1 MQAEVTIEVLAAPVV
16 NHAMAHNGLP
26 FLHRIVVA
34 SAEELADLL
43 VTARVVDDFGTVL
56 SRPWRHRAERAGPE
70 QSLTIQQPQLRLDPA
85 YLVEIDEETGAEI
98 VVEVSAADA
107 LIGVTT
113 QPIRVLAARQWTLD
127 PGALVL
133 SLELLAAFVQPN
145 HPALPPLI
153 SESAQLLAKKTGS
166 GSLAVGAV
174 SPERI
179 DEIVGAVFTA
189 VHDREIYYAQPP
201 ASWGYGQKVRTPGD
215 VLTDRVGT
223 CLDTTML
230 LASALEHIG
239 ISPVI
244 WIASGHAFLG
254 YWRAPDRGL
263 PDAAST
269 QIAVPANAV
278 DLNLMGVL
286 ETTMVTRE
294 RRPPR
299 DLVRRARQAPK
310 DEFFLGGAAQLLGVV
325 DVAMAR
331 MLQVY
336 PLPARRTR
344 ADGVV
349 EVIEYVAP
357 NAPAAGRPGDQPEAP
372 VVAAAA
378 REQTV
383 PVPPRVQAWKNALLD
398 LTLRNKLL
406 NLRQPMTQ
414 VPLLLPPEHLGVLA
428 NQLQDGRTVS
438 VRAADDL
445 TGAVLGEGARDAYA
459 LPADVQRAMLVSKA
473 TIYSGHDREAH
484 DRAFARVRYRART
497 GRQET
502 GANPLMLTLGRL
514 DWQLGDRELAAPL
527 LLLPV
532 DIKGVVMPYR
542 LAADQTGS
550 LSLNLSLL
558 EKLRVEFGFSVPA
571 LAELPLRSS
580 GDGIDV
586 DAVVRHVREAI
597 AESGLPFRV
606 ESEARLIIG
615 GFTGFLL
622 WRDLDEHWQRFAA
635 RPLVSQL
642 LTGKV
647 SEPAEPA
654 EMTHQGLD
662 EVVAA
667 APIPADE
674 SQARAIAAARAGLSF
689 VLEGPPGTGKS
700 QTITNILADQLA
712 QGRKVLFVA
721 EKGAALDVVRH
732 RLGEVG
738 LLPYALDLHDHSARP
753 AEVRARIKTA
763 LGQRPRPDLDGYRA
777 ALGEL
782 EGSASGLRAYAQR
795 LHRRNRAGLSLW
807 SARATALAR
816 GEGPALTVPP
826 AVLREQRA
834 APEAVDELA
843 RLRQVI
849 AGAVDD
855 LAALD
860 PEVAKAWGFV
870 GTAPVAS
877 GVSAETAMPVDPG
890 MSVEPAAVSALLP
903 AADIAVAGALEIVEQ
918 LLPGTAGL
926 LRGCRTWQQLA
937 DLVRL
942 LSAPVDGH
950 DLRELDSQRWAAARA
965 ELDGRTQALQA
976 AASGALADFAPEVF
990 EVDLEPVRQALRIA
1004 EHSFFLGRKGRLLA
1018 AAAPVLAQLRPGRS
1032 VPPKELPARV
1042 DALTGLAAQQRSLA
1056 GGWQALPGLR
1066 GLPAVNLLGSDGA
1079 QRLAAGLRELDD
1091 YRAALGRLGPRTAA
1105 EVIGVRQ
1112 REPALTG
1119 DAAQLLGDVVHRLG
1133 AVFAAT
1139 HSRPLD
1145 QEAYGSDGLLQ
1156 AWRAGAVARDADL
1169 PHAAGL
1175 RRWLRAGAAVDSL
1188 AAELPEARWQLL
1200 SGQVAGTEAVAALER
1215 GLAEGSLAERW
1226 DAGGFRGFDAAGQD
1240 RAVGRFLAAG
1250 DAVRTALTT
1259 VLPATLVQARP
1270 FGGGALFGKVA
1281 ALEREVGRTRG
1292 GLSVREL
1299 IGKYGEVI
1307 AAITP
1312 CVLVSPD
1319 SLARFVA
1326 PGAMD
1331 FDLVVFDEASQIT
1344 VPDAIGALGRA
1355 SACVVAGDSKQM
1367 PPYTF
1372 AQLGS
1377 EDEGSTGDADDFLVL
1392 PDEESILTE
1401 CVQAG
1406 LPRLWLSW
1414 HYRSRDESLISFSNA
1429 QYYEDRLSSF
1439 PAFPGQHAD
1448 TGVSFTR
1455 VDGTFLRSGTRGLE
1469 KGLLRTNPVE
1479 AAAVVEEVLRRWQ
1492 QRERSIG
1499 VVTFN
1504 IQQRSLIESM
1514 LWDSDVAGIRE
1525 ALVLKDD
1532 GLFVKNLENVQGD
1545 ERDVIIFSTGFSVD
1559 EHGVLPL
1566 NFGPLNRSGG
1576 ERRLNVAVT
1585 RARRRV
1591 MVFSSFEPEDLR
1603 IEQTSSL
1610 GIRHLRAYLEQ
1621 AKYGVPDRVRSE
1633 VAVDRHAEQIAAALR
1648 AAGCTVQTEVGLSEF
1663 RIDLAVA
1670 APGRGSVP
1678 TLAVLL
1684 DGPDWAARATSS
1696 DRDGA
1701 PVSVLGALMGWPGVA
1716 RVWLPAWLSDP
1727 EGVVRD
1733 LVARA
1738 HGSADAPRQVGEL
1751 AVSTTWSEYEAV
1763 GDRDDP
1769 ADPADSDD
1777 PVGRDHPAHP
1787 DDPDA
1792 LGDATQRDH
1801 LKDPDLFDSAPSEVG
1816 GSESGPREHETSVEE
1831 SPGGGP
1837 RPDPYCESE
1846 FGPYSSGVLD
1856 RLDYDPGARRE
1867 VAAVMMAILEESGP
1881 ISVERLCRRL
1891 VRAYGRTRLVDQRTA
1906 QLRTLLPNEV
1916 LRDAEGFCWPG
1927 VRDPLDWTG
1936 FRTSEDIKARPITD
1950 IALVEISNAMAYVA
1964 TQAMGIGTEELFKQ
1978 TYKLFSGSRVT
1989 EPVRARLSAALDVGM
2004 RRERLTIRGGVV
2016 TAC

>member
-1 MQAEVTIEVLAAPVV
+1 MTAEVTIEVLAAPVV

-34 SAEELADLL
+34 TDEPLAEVL

-56 SRPWRHRAERAGPE
+56 SRPWQHRAERVEPGQP
-70 QSLTIQQPQLRLDPA
+70 LIVQQPSLRLDAA
-85 YLVEIDEETGAEI
+85 YLAEVEEEIGADL
-98 VVEVSAADA
+98 VVEVAVSDEPV
-107 LIGVTT
+107 GVTKH
-113 QPIRVLAARQWTLD
+113 PIRVLAARQWILD
-127 PGALVL
+127 PAAPVL
-133 SLELLAAFVQPN
+133 SLEMLAAFVQPN
-145 HPALPPLI
+145 HPALPPLV
-153 SESAQLLAKKTGS
+153 SEAAQLLAKRTGS
-166 GSLAVGAV
+166 GSLGVGLVTAQ
-174 SPERI
+174 RI
-179 DEIVGAVFTA
+179 DEIVDAVFTA
-189 VHDREIYYAQPP
+189 AHDREIYYAHPP
-201 ASWGYGQKVRTPGD
+201 ASWGYGQKARTPGD
-215 VLTDRVGT
+215 VLTGRIGT
-223 CLDTTML
+223 CLDTTLL

-239 ISPVI
+239 IGPVI
-244 WIASGHAFLG
+244 WIAYGHAFLG
-254 YWRAPDRGL
+254 YWRSANRGL
-263 PDAAST
+263 PDAAGT

-278 DLNLMGVL
+278 DLGLMGVL

-299 DLVRRARQAPK
+299 DLVRRARQSPK
-310 DEFFLGGAAQLLGVV
+310 DDYFLGGTAQLLGVV
-325 DVAMAR
+325 DIAMAR

-336 PLPARRTR
+336 PLPARRQR

-349 EVIEYVAP
+349 EVIEYAPPSLSEAGPSQTSTTRPESVAG
-357 NAPAAGRPGDQPEAP
+357 APQRVPEAT
-372 VVAAAA
+372 AA
-378 REQTV
+378 REPAE
-383 PVPPRVQAWKNALLD
+383 PVPARVQTWKNALLD

-428 NQLQDGRTVS
+428 DQLQDGRTVA

-445 TGAVLGEGARDAYA
+445 TGAVLSEGARDAYA
-459 LPADVQRAMLVSKA
+459 LPADVQRAMLVNKG
-473 TIYSGHDREAH
+473 TIYSGHDRDAH

-558 EKLRVEFGFSVPA
+558 EKLRVEFGFTVPA
-571 LAELPLRSS
+571 LAELPIRSA
-580 GDGIDV
+580 GDGVDV

-622 WRDLDEHWQRFAA
+622 WRDLDEHWQRFAS
-635 RPLVSQL
+635 RPLVAQL

-647 SEPAEPA
+647 AESSEHVEPSPQ
-654 EMTHQGLD
+654 ELD
-662 EVVAA
+662 QVVAA
-667 APIPADE
+667 APIPADG
-674 SQARAIAAARAGLSF
+674 SQAQAIAAARAGRSF

-712 QGRKVLFVA
+712 QGRTVLFVA

-782 EGSASGLRAYAQR
+782 EGAAAGLRTYAER
-795 LHRRNRAGLSLW
+795 LHRPNRAGLSLW

-816 GEGPALTVPP
+816 GAGPALTVPP
-826 AVLREQRA
+826 AVLGVKGAGA
-834 APEAVDELA
+834 AGGDGDSDHLT
-843 RLRQVI
+843 RLRQVV
-849 AGAVDD
+849 ASAVDD

-860 PEVAKAWGFV
+860 PEVARAWGFV
-870 GTAPVAS
+870 GVGPAGLGLP
-877 GVSAETAMPVDPG
+877 GEPGESA
-890 MSVEPAAVSALLP
+890 EPAAPEILADPGRLAALLA
-903 AADIAVAGALEIVEQ
+903 AADAAVGDALEQVDQ
-918 LLPGTAGL
+918 LLPGSAAL
-926 LRGCRTWQQLA
+926 LRNCGTWQQLA
-937 DLVRL
+937 DVVQL
-942 LSAPVDGH
+942 LSAPIDGY
-950 DLRELDSQRWAAARA
+950 DLRELDTQRWLAARA
-965 ELDGRTQALQA
+965 ELDGRTQALQSA
-976 AASGALADFAPEVF
+976 AAGALADFAPEVF
-990 EVDLEPVRQALRIA
+990 EVDLEPIRQALRVA
-1004 EHSFFLGRKGRLLA
+1004 EHSFFLGRKGRLLT
-1018 AAAPVLAQLRPGRS
+1018 AAAPVLTHLRPGRS
-1032 VPPKELPARV
+1032 TAPKDLPAQV
-1042 DALTGLAAQQRSLA
+1042 DALAGLAAQLRTLSA
-1056 GGWQALPGLR
+1056 GWQALPGLR
-1066 GLPAVNLLGSDGA
+1066 SLPYVNVLSAEGA
-1079 QRLAAGLRELDD
+1079 QRLTSGLREIDG
-1091 YRAALGRLGPRTAA
+1091 YRAALARLGPRTAA
-1105 EVIGVRQ
+1105 ETIGVRQ
-1112 REPALTG
+1112 REPALLG
-1119 DAAQLLGDVVHRLG
+1119 APAQVFAEALHRLG

-1139 HSRPLD
+1139 NSRPLD
-1145 QEAYGSDGLLQ
+1145 QTAYGSGGLLQ
-1156 AWRAGAVARDADL
+1156 AWHAGVPARAADL
-1169 PHAAGL
+1169 PHVTGL
-1175 RRWLRAGAAVDSL
+1175 RRWLRAAAAVDSL
-1188 AAELPEARWQLL
+1188 AADLPDARWQLL
-1200 SGQVAGTEAVAALER
+1200 SGQVAGIEAVAALER
-1215 GLAEGSLAERW
+1215 GLAEGSLIERW

-1240 RAVGRFLAAG
+1240 RSVGRFLGAS

-1270 FGGGALFGKVA
+1270 FGTGALFGKVA
-1281 ALEREVGRTRG
+1281 ALEREVGRARG

-1299 IGKYGEVI
+1299 ISKYGEVI

-1319 SLARFVA
+1319 SLARFIA

-1367 PPYTF
+1367 PPYSF

-1377 EDEGSTGDADDFLVL
+1377 DDEAIKGDADDFLVI
-1392 PDEESILTE
+1392 PDEESILSE

-1429 QYYEDRLSSF
+1429 QYYEDRLASF

-1448 TGVSFTR
+1448 TGISFTR

-1504 IQQRSLIESM
+1504 IQQRALIESM
-1514 LWDSDVAGIRE
+1514 LWDSDVPGIRE
-1525 ALVLKDD
+1525 ALALKDD

-1559 EHGVLPL
+1559 DHGVLPL

-1591 MVFSSFEPEDLR
+1591 TVFSSFEPEDLR
-1603 IEQTSSL
+1603 TEQTSSV
-1610 GIRHLRAYLEQ
+1610 GIKHLRAYLEQ

-1633 VAVDRHAEQIAAALR
+1633 VAVDRHAEQIAGALR
-1648 AAGCTVQTEVGLSEF
+1648 DAGCVVQTEVGLSEF

-1684 DGPDWAARATSS
+1684 DGPAWAARATSG

-1701 PVSVLGALMGWPGVA
+1701 PVSVLGGLMGWPGVV

-1738 HGSADAPRQVGEL
+1738 HASAEAPRQVGEL
-1751 AVSTTWSEYEAV
+1751 AASTTWSEYAPPDEGESASEGEAV
-1763 GDRDDP
+1763 EGASAAGEGSGSPAPLTPEPAETPPPGEIPDP
-1769 ADPADSDD
+1769 ADEPGPESDLDSY
-1777 PVGRDHPAHP
+1777 R
-1787 DDPDA
+1787 
-1792 LGDATQRDH
+1792 
-1801 LKDPDLFDSAPSEVG
+1801 
-1816 GSESGPREHETSVEE
+1816 
-1831 SPGGGP
+1831 
-1837 RPDPYCESE
+1837 ESE
-1846 FGPYSSGVLD
+1846 FGPFRGGLE
-1856 RLDYDPGARRE
+1856 RLDSDPFARQR
-1867 VAAVMMAILEESGP
+1867 VTAVMLSIIEESGP
-1881 ISVERLCRRL
+1881 ISVERLSRRL
-1891 VRAYGRTRLVDQRTA
+1891 LRAYGRTRLADQLA
-1906 QLRTLLPNEV
+1906 AELRMLLPRET
-1916 LRDAEGFCWPG
+1916 LRDAEGFCWPPG
-1927 VRDPLDWTG
+1927 RDPLDWTS
-1936 FRTSEDIKARPITD
+1936 FRTSDDIKARPITD
-1950 IALVEISNAMAYVA
+1950 IALLEIANAMAHVA
-1964 TQAMGIGTEELFKQ
+1964 TQAMGIGIEELCKQ
-1978 TYKLFSGSRVT
+1978 TYRQFGGSRVT
-1989 EPVRARLSAALDVGM
+1989 EPVRSRLSAALELGI
-2004 RRERLTIRGGVV
+2004 RRERLTVRGGVV
-2016 TAC
+2016 TAS

>member
-1 MQAEVTIEVLAAPVV
+1 MAAEVTIEVLAAPVV

-34 SAEELADLL
+34 ADEPVAEVL
-43 VTARVVDDFGTVL
+43 VTAQVVDAFGTVL
-56 SRPWRHRAERAGPE
+56 SRPWQHRAEGIEPR
-70 QSLTIQQPQLRLDPA
+70 QQLVVQQPSLRLDPA
-85 YLVEIDEETGAEI
+85 YLAEIEEETGAEI
-98 VVEVSAADA
+98 VIEVTVSGEAA
-107 LIGVTT
+107 GVTNH
-113 QPIRVLAARQWTLD
+113 PIRVLAARQWTLD
-127 PGALVL
+127 PAAPVL
-133 SLELLAAFVQPN
+133 SLEMLAAFVQPN
-145 HPALPPLI
+145 HPALPPVV
-153 SESAQLLAKKTGS
+153 SEAARLLAERTGS
-166 GSLAVGAV
+166 GSLGVGAATV
-174 SPERI
+174 ERV
-179 DEIVGAVFTA
+179 DQIVDAIFMA

-201 ASWGYGQKVRTPGD
+201 ASWGYGQKTRTPGD

-223 CLDTTML
+223 CLDTTLL
-230 LASALEHIG
+230 LASALEHVGIG
-239 ISPVI
+239 PVI
-244 WIASGHAFLG
+244 WIAYGHAFLG
-254 YWRAPDRGL
+254 YWRLPGRGL

-299 DLVRRARQAPK
+299 DLIRRARQSPK
-310 DEFFLGGAAQLLGVV
+310 DDYFLGGATQLLGVV

-336 PLPARRTR
+336 PLPARRLR

-349 EVIEYVAP
+349 EVIEYAP
-357 NAPAAGRPGDQPEAP
+357 PSPVPAGPVQTSPVHTGPADGRSAQSS
-372 VVAAAA
+372 VAATGG
-378 REQTV
+378 TV
-383 PVPPRVQAWKNALLD
+383 VEAPPRVQAWKNALLD

-428 NQLQDGRTVS
+428 DQLQDGRSVS

-445 TGAVLGEGARDAYA
+445 TGAVLSEGARDAYA
-459 LPADVQRAMLVSKA
+459 LPADVQRAMLVNKA

-514 DWQLGDRELAAPL
+514 DWKLGDRELAAPL

-558 EKLRVEFGFSVPA
+558 EKLRVEFGFTVPA

-580 GDGIDV
+580 GDGVDV

-622 WRDLDEHWQRFAA
+622 WRDLDELWQRFAT
-635 RPLVSQL
+635 RPLVAQL
-642 LTGKV
+642 LSGKIV
-647 SEPAEPA
+647 ESVEPPETSP
-654 EMTHQGLD
+654 QQLD
-662 EVVAA
+662 EVAAA
-667 APIPADE
+667 APIPADG
-674 SQARAIAAARAGLSF
+674 SQAQAIATARAGHSF

-700 QTITNILADQLA
+700 QTITNIVADQLA

-753 AEVRARIKTA
+753 VEVRARIKSA

-777 ALGEL
+777 ALGDL
-782 EGSASGLRAYAQR
+782 EGAASGLRAYAER
-795 LHRRNRAGLSLW
+795 LHRPNRAGLSLW

-816 GEGPALTVPP
+816 GEGPALTIPP
-826 AVLREQRA
+826 TVLGERSGSPAEG
-834 APEAVDELA
+834 VGELA
-843 RLRQVI
+843 KLRQVI
-849 AGAVDD
+849 ANAADD
-855 LAALD
+855 LMALD

-870 GTAPVAS
+870 GIGPVGS
-877 GVSAETAMPVDPG
+877 ETSVDPENL
-890 MSVEPAAVSALLP
+890 SPLLVLADAAV
-903 AADIAVAGALEIVEQ
+903 AAALEAAEQ
-918 LLPGTAGL
+918 LLPGTAEL

-937 DLVRL
+937 DLVL
-942 LSAPVDGH
+942 LLAAPVDGH
-950 DLRELDSQRWAAARA
+950 DLRELDSQRWLAARA

-976 AASGALADFAPEVF
+976 AAAVALADFAPEVF
-990 EVDLEPVRQALRIA
+990 EVELEPVRQALRIA

-1018 AAAPVLAQLRPGRS
+1018 AAAPVLAQLHPGRS
-1032 VPPKELPARV
+1032 VAPKELPACV
-1042 DALTGLAAQQRSLA
+1042 DVLVGLAAQVRSVA
-1056 GGWQALPGLR
+1056 AGWQALPGLR
-1066 GLPAVNLLGSDGA
+1066 GLPTVNPLSASGA
-1079 QRLAAGLRELDD
+1079 QRLTNGLRELDE
-1091 YRAALGRLGPRTAA
+1091 YRSALGRLGPRTAA
-1105 EVIGVRQ
+1105 DVIGVRQ
-1112 REPALTG
+1112 REPALAG
-1119 DAAQLLGDVVHRLG
+1119 AAAQLFGDVLHRLG

-1139 HSRPLD
+1139 NSRFLD
-1145 QEAYGSDGLLQ
+1145 QEAYGSGGLLQ
-1156 AWRAGAVARDADL
+1156 AWLAGVPARAADL
-1169 PHAAGL
+1169 PHATGL
-1175 RRWLRAGAAVDSL
+1175 RRWQRAAAAVDGL
-1188 AAELPEARWQLL
+1188 APELPAARWQLL

-1215 GLAEGSLAERW
+1215 GLAAGSLTERW

-1240 RAVGRFLAAG
+1240 RAVDRFLGAG
-1250 DAVRTALTT
+1250 QAVRTALTT

-1319 SLARFVA
+1319 SLARFIA

-1377 EDEGSTGDADDFLVL
+1377 DDEASDGDADDFLVV
-1392 PDEESILTE
+1392 PDEESILSE

-1448 TGVSFTR
+1448 TGISFTR

-1504 IQQRSLIESM
+1504 IQQRALIESM

-1525 ALVLKDD
+1525 ALALKDD

-1545 ERDVIIFSTGFSVD
+1545 ERDVIVFSTGFSVD
-1559 EHGVLPL
+1559 DRGVLPL

-1603 IEQTSSL
+1603 IEQTSSV

-1621 AKYGVPDRVRSE
+1621 AKYGVPDRVRGE

-1648 AAGCTVQTEVGLSEF
+1648 DAGCTVQTEVGLSEF

-1684 DGPDWAARATSS
+1684 DGPAWAARATSG

-1701 PVSVLGALMGWPGVA
+1701 PVSVLSALMGWPGVA
-1716 RVWLPAWLSDP
+1716 RVWLPAWLSDA

-1738 HGSADAPRQVGEL
+1738 HASADAPRRVGES
-1751 AVSTTWSEYEAV
+1751 AVSTTWSEYEPPT
-1763 GDRDDP
+1763 DRDDLAAAGEVDEMAKP
-1769 ADPADSDD
+1769 QESPPPSGVPDPEVGE
-1777 PVGRDHPAHP
+1777 PVG
-1787 DDPDA
+1787 
-1792 LGDATQRDH
+1792 
-1801 LKDPDLFDSAPSEVG
+1801 
-1816 GSESGPREHETSVEE
+1816 SG
-1831 SPGGGP
+1831 
-1837 RPDPYCESE
+1837 PDPYRESE
-1846 FGPYSSGVLD
+1846 FGPYPPGVLE
-1856 RLDYDPGARRE
+1856 RLDYDPGARGE
-1867 VAAVMMAILEESGP
+1867 VAAVMMTILEESGP
-1881 ISVERLCRRL
+1881 ISFERLCRRL
-1891 VRAYGRTRLVDQRTA
+1891 VRAYGRTRLVDQRAA
-1906 QLRTLLPNEV
+1906 QLRTLLPGEV
-1916 LRDAEGFCWPG
+1916 RRDAEGFCWPTG
-1927 VRDPLDWTG
+1927 RDPLDWSG
-1936 FRTSEDIKARPITD
+1936 FRISDDIKARPITD
-1950 IALVEISNAMAYVA
+1950 VALLEIANAMAHVA
-1964 TQAMGIGTEELFKQ
+1964 TKAMGIGVEELFKQ
-1978 TYKLFSGSRVT
+1978 TYRLFGGNRVT
-1989 EPVRARLSAALDVGM
+1989 ESVRTRLAAALAVGE
-2004 RRERLTIRGGVV
+2004 RKERLRVRGEVV
-2016 TAC
+2016 TAN